1 MAKNT
6 QTLNMTQKYALAQP
20 DSCFCLG
27 KCQCGERGVVRGAI
41 SGGSCLPLKSKS
53 KRQRSRSFVKTLNIL
68 ALKLIKKFFTEPCEI
83 FDHNNVLPNNS
94 EIKLFKS
101 FGIKSVEMTHTM
113 LNLWIIVDGIHECVN
128 DEATCENCVKEL
140 DEHWKCC
147 SNCPNAICKEC
158 DKCKECD
165 GYYSEF
171 DYESGDDSAR
181 DDYLFGW
188 D

>member
-1 MAKNT
+1 
-6 QTLNMTQKYALAQP
+6 MTQKYALVQP

-41 SGGSCLPLKSKS
+41 SGDSCLPLKSKRTRRRAQQAA
-53 KRQRSRSFVKTLNIL
+53 KKAGLEEEVKTLNIL
-68 ALKLIKKFFTEPCEI
+68 ALKLIKKFFTEPCAI
-83 FDHNNVLPNNS
+83 FDLNNVLPDNS

-101 FGIKSVEMTHTM
+101 LGVKSGEMTHII
-113 LNLWIIVDGIHECVN
+113 LNLWTIVDGIHKCVN
-128 DEATCENCVKEL
+128 DEATCENCVNEL
-140 DEHWKCC
+140 GEHWKCC
-147 SNCPNAICKEC
+147 SHCPNAICKEC

-165 GYYSEF
+165 GES
-171 DYESGDDSAR
+171 DYDESGDDSAR